1 MRDPRRHSPAA
12 LRNAEP
18 IAAVLADLLP
28 KRGAVL
34 EVASGS
40 GEHAVHFARRFPFL
54 RWQPTDADP
63 EALASIEA
71 HRGDAGL
78 DNLQPVASLDV
89 LNPKD
94 WDALRDTAWCA
105 LLAVNLLH
113 IAPWSVAERLVEQA
127 ASLLD
132 PGGLFVLYGPFVE
145 DDVVTAP
152 SNEEF
157 DRALR
162 ARDARWGLRRLADVR
177 ELARRRGFAEGGRVA
192 MPANNLTVW
201 FRRDAAVPR

>member
-28 KRGAVL
+28 KQGAVL

-40 GEHAVHFARRFPFL
+40 GEHAVHFARRFPSL
-54 RWQPTDADP
+54 RWQPTEADP

-71 HRGDAGL
+71 HRIDAGL

-105 LLAVNLLH
+105 LVAINLLH
-113 IAPWSVAERLVEQA
+113 ISPWSAAERLVEQA
-127 ASLLD
+127 ASLLG
-132 PGGLFVLYGPFVE
+132 PCGLFVLYGPFLE

-177 ELARRRGFAEGGRVA
+177 ELAQRHGFAEGGRVA

-201 FRRDAAVPR
+201 FRCDAAVPR